1 MDLKL
6 RMFHVANAPM
16 ADGFRRKELLL
27 LSDEDFEN
35 KLGFIQW
42 AFPTTEPSKHLSNAP
57 VLDLGSAIWLA
68 KNHEVSEFLESM
80 TVRFL
85 EFLKSNPHWKCK
97 YNHNHLRISR
107 AIQSIRILH
116 SWELA
121 SWFYNKVKELAGISL
136 SQMENS
142 NRYWAYYASPIHDR
156 IAGAF
161 VGLAIGDAL
170 GAPVEFLPRGTF
182 DTVTSYGAGEHFK
195 LPAGAWTDDTAMAIC
210 LAQNIIENDGLAIDD
225 LLNKFCDWAE
235 HGSNTS
241 TGVAVGIG
249 QNTLRVLGDYRRNG
263 YLEALPF
270 GSKNDGNG
278 SLMRLA
284 PIACHA
290 YSDVELARSL
300 ASNQSKATHA
310 SRPAEQSCQLLAE
323 ILCMLISGHD
333 MNSAIKASTQRDWGQ
348 AVRSIL
354 SRNLANES
362 SEDVTASGYVIEML
376 HAALWSVNNS
386 KDFKSATLKA
396 VNLGDDAN
404 TVGAIAG
411 QIAGAIYGY
420 SSIPKDLKTGLIN
433 ERELYVTSQLIARS
447 SKI

>member
-1 MDLKL
+1 M
-6 RMFHVANAPM
+6 
-16 ADGFRRKELLL
+16 
-27 LSDEDFEN
+27 
-35 KLGFIQW
+35 
-42 AFPTTEPSKHLSNAP
+42 
-57 VLDLGSAIWLA
+57 
-68 KNHEVSEFLESM
+68 
-80 TVRFL
+80 
-85 EFLKSNPHWKCK
+85 
-97 YNHNHLRISR
+97 
-107 AIQSIRILH
+107 H

-182 DTVTSYGAGEHFK
+182 DTVTSYRAGGHFK

-270 GSKNDGNG
+270 GCKNDGNG

-300 ASNQSKATHA
+300 AINQFKATHA
-310 SRPAEQSCQLLAE
+310 SRPAEQSCQLLAQNFMHVNQWSQYKF
-323 ILCMLISGHD
+323 CD
-333 MNSAIKASTQRDWGQ
+333 Q
-348 AVRSIL
+348 SIYPK
-354 SRNLANES
+354 R
-362 SEDVTASGYVIEML
+362 
-376 HAALWSVNNS
+376 
-386 KDFKSATLKA
+386 
-396 VNLGDDAN
+396 LGA
-404 TVGAIAG
+404 
-411 QIAGAIYGY
+411 
-420 SSIPKDLKTGLIN
+420 
-433 ERELYVTSQLIARS
+433 S
-447 SKI
+447 SKFNP